1 MNHAKTEV
9 VADLVSDNFFS
20 HQNRNV
26 FLRRLSE
33 DAVSAVFKKLCR
45 AIYRLEDT
53 NADYFIQDL
62 TSHRKTDETLTHEE
76 HARNELERIRQS
88 FSYLLIAENIRNLSD
103 RELVVDKIH
112 EIPFTHHLTVN
123 FTDRQSFDIDAA
135 EKTVHSLMRAVSKRV
150 FSRSYRRDKKLV
162 PFTARIE
169 HAPTTNRLHAH
180 LLVQKPENRSENLFQ
195 NVLTDALL
203 MNPVIPNATRASLI
217 QNTDNDRALAAY
229 QVKNDINLNDHEH
242 TDAKHRFIWNA

>member
-1 MNHAKTEV
+1 MNHAKNEV
-9 VADLVSDNFFS
+9 VADLVSDCFFS
-20 HQNRNV
+20 NQNRNV

-45 AIYRLEDT
+45 PIYRLEDK

-88 FSYLLIAENIRNLSD
+88 FSYLIIAEHIRNLSD

-123 FTDRQSFDIDAA
+123 FTDRKSFDIDAA
-135 EKTVHSLMRAVSKRV
+135 EKTVHSLMRAVSKRL
-150 FSRSYRRDKKLV
+150 FSRSYRRTKKV
-162 PFTARIE
+162 IPFTCRIE

-180 LLVQKPENRSENLFQ
+180 ILVKKPDNRSQFRFQ
-195 NVLTDALL
+195 TVLTSALL
-203 MNPVIPNATRASLI
+203 MNPVIPNTSRSVLI
-217 QNTDNDRALAAY
+217 QNADDDRSLAAY
-229 QVKNDINLNDHEH
+229 QVKYDINRD
-242 TDAKHRFIWNA
+242 DHRFIWNA